1 MTTAPFAVSAASLP
15 VPAPDPSAVS
25 SLPVPEPAALAA
37 GVQDPAAT
45 DAGFRSLFDMIANGG
60 PVMWPLGLC
69 SVLAVAFMVERG
81 MRLRRGALG
90 THADGLEVLDA
101 YQSGGAGQ
109 ALELCRQQRTPMA
122 RVLAAA
128 FKRTDQPMLEMEKA
142 VEDAGARE
150 MRVLSAKLRPLVVIA
165 AIAPLL
171 GLLGTV
177 WGMIQAFTQIAM
189 SDALG
194 KPERLADGI
203 SSALITTAVGLSI
216 AIPAQAAYYFFRS
229 RLDRFVT
236 AVEDTYGEFTDR
248 LLNGGGE

>member
-1 MTTAPFAVSAASLP
+1 MIPFLLAV
-15 VPAPDPSAVS
+15 PDQEGGA
-25 SLPVPEPAALAA
+25 
-37 GVQDPAAT
+37 
-45 DAGFRSLFDMIANGG
+45 AGFRSLFDMIANGG

-90 THADGLEVLDA
+90 TLDDGQRVLEA
-101 YQSGGAGQ
+101 YDGGGAGD
-109 ALELCRQQRTPMA
+109 ALELCDSQRTPMS
-122 RVLAAA
+122 RILAAG
-128 FKRTDQPMLEMEKA
+128 FKRVDQPMLEMEKA

-150 MRVLSAKLRPLVVIA
+150 VRVLSAKLRPLVVIA

-177 WGMIQAFTQIAM
+177 WGMIQAFTQIAL

-216 AIPAQAAYYFFRS
+216 AIPSQAAYYFFRS
-229 RLDRFVT
+229 RLDRFVS
-236 AVEDTYGEFTDR
+236 AVEETYGALADR
-248 LLNGGGE
+248 LLNGGRG

>member
-1 MTTAPFAVSAASLP
+1 MTPLLLVQ
-15 VPAPDPSAVS
+15 PDQ
-25 SLPVPEPAALAA
+25 EGGAA
-37 GVQDPAAT
+37 GI
-45 DAGFRSLFDMIANGG
+45 GSLFDMIANGG

-90 THADGLEVLDA
+90 GRESGRQVIDA
-101 YQSGGAGQ
+101 YDDGGAPG
-109 ALELCRQQRTPMA
+109 ALELCDSQRTPMS
-122 RVLAAA
+122 RILAAGL
-128 FKRTDQPMLEMEKA
+128 KRLDQPLLEMEKA

-150 MRVLSAKLRPLVVIA
+150 LRVLSAKLRPLVVIA

-189 SDALG
+189 ADALG
-194 KPERLADGI
+194 RPERLAEGI

-216 AIPAQAAYYFFRS
+216 AIPSQAAYYFFRS

-236 AVEDTYGEFTDR
+236 AVEETYGEIADR
-248 LLNGGGE
+248 LLRGGGA

>member
-1 MTTAPFAVSAASLP
+1 MSLSTPLQTGAA
-15 VPAPDPSAVS
+15 AA
-25 SLPVPEPAALAA
+25 EPGL
-37 GVQDPAAT
+37 
-45 DAGFRSLFDMIANGG
+45 RSLFDMIAHGG

-69 SVLAVAFMVERG
+69 SVLAVAFMVERW
-81 MRLRRGALG
+81 MRLRAGSLGSRAAGQEVLAVWSERGA
-90 THADGLEVLDA
+90 
-101 YQSGGAGQ
+101 GA
-109 ALELCRQQRTPMA
+109 ALELCERQRTPLA
-122 RVLAAA
+122 RVLAAG
-128 FKRTDQPMLEMEKA
+128 FKRIGQPMLEMEKA

-150 MRVLSAKLRPLVVIA
+150 VRQLSAKLRPLVVIA

-177 WGMIQAFTQIAM
+177 WGMIQAFTQIAL

-229 RLDRFVT
+229 RIDRFVM
-236 AVEDTYGEFTDR
+236 AAEETYGELADR
-248 LLNGGGE
+248 LVGGEDA